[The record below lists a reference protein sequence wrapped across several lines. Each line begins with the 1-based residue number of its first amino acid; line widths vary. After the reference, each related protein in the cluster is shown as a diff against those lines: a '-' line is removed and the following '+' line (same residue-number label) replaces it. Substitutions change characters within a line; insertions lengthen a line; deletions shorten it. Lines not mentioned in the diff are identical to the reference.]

1 MQYMA
6 IKSEVGLS
14 KQLKQ
19 FKTIFM
25 LSSKK
30 YSYKYGQKRVSLVLG
45 MLAMLAFG
53 CQNKEQKTDELQINL
68 LTIDPGHF
76 HAALVQ
82 KSMYKEISPL
92 VHVYAPEGP
101 EVEAHLRLI
110 EKYNTRAEDP
120 TAWQENV
127 YKGQDY
133 LQKMLDEKKGNL
145 VIIAG
150 NNQKKT
156 EYIQKSVGAGINV
169 LADKPMVID
178 VNGFGQLEKAF
189 ETAEKNKVVLYDI
202 MTERYE
208 ITNMLQKE
216 LSLQSEIFGSL
227 EKGTTENPAI
237 TKESVH
243 HFFKLVSGAPL
254 IRPQWYYDVNQE
266 GNGLVDVTTHLVDM
280 IQWECFSDQNI
291 DYKTDVNMI
300 SAKRSATAISPSQ
313 FKLSTGAAEYP
324 AFLKKDVKDSILN
337 VYSNGEMNYTIKGVH
352 AKVSVIWNFQAPA
365 GAGDI
370 HYSVMR
376 GTKANLVIK
385 QGAEQQYKPTLY
397 IVPLKNNEAGY
408 EASLKKAFEKVS
420 KIYPGLAL
428 KSNKE
433 GWEVVISETYK
444 VGHEAHFAEV
454 TKKYLG
460 YLKEKKLPEWEKNAL
475 LSKYY
480 TTTKALEMA
489 MKSK

>member
-1 MQYMA
+1 MG
-6 IKSEVGLS
+6 ISSEAGLL
-14 KQLKQ
+14 KPLKQ

-25 LSSKK
+25 LSNKINRN
-30 YSYKYGQKRVSLVLG
+30 KYGQKGISLAV
-45 MLAMLAFG
+45 AMLMLVAVG
-53 CQNKEQKTDELQINL
+53 CENKSKENGNTQINL
-68 LTIDPGHF
+68 LTLDPGHF

-82 KSMYKEISPL
+82 KSMYPEISPV

-101 EVEAHLRLI
+101 EVEAYLKLI
-110 EKYNTRAEDP
+110 EKYNTSAENP
-120 TAWQENV
+120 TSWQEIV
-127 YKGQDY
+127 YKGDDY

-156 EYIQKSVGAGINV
+156 EYIQRSVAAGINV
-169 LADKPMVID
+169 LSDKPMVID

-216 LSLQSEIFGSL
+216 LSLQPALFGSL
-227 EKGTTENPAI
+227 EKGTAENPAI

-280 IQWECFSDQNI
+280 IQWECFSDQDI

-300 SAKRSATAISPSQ
+300 SAKRSATTISPSQ
-313 FKLSTGAAEYP
+313 FKLSTGASVYP
-324 AFLKKDVKDSILN
+324 DYLKKDVKDSMLN
-337 VYSNGEMNYTIKGVH
+337 VYSNGEMNYSIKGVH

-370 HYSVMR
+370 HYSIMR
-376 GTKANLVIK
+376 GTKANLIIK
-385 QGAEQQYKPTLY
+385 QGPEQQYKPTLY

-408 EASLKKAFEKVS
+408 ETDLKASFEKIS
-420 KIYPGLAL
+420 KIYPGLEL
-428 KSNKE
+428 KANKE
-433 GWEVVISETYK
+433 SWEVVIPDTYK

-460 YLKEKKLPEWEKNAL
+460 YLKEGKLPTWEKNAL

-489 MKSK
+489 IQRK

>member
-1 MQYMA
+1 MQFMG
-6 IKSEVGLS
+6 ISSEAGLL
-14 KQLKQ
+14 KPLKQ

-25 LSSKK
+25 LSNKINRN
-30 YSYKYGQKRVSLVLG
+30 KYGQKGISLAV
-45 MLAMLAFG
+45 AMLMLVAVG
-53 CQNKEQKTDELQINL
+53 CENKSKENDNTQINL
-68 LTIDPGHF
+68 LTLDPGHF

-82 KSMYKEISPL
+82 KSMYPEITPV

-101 EVEAHLRLI
+101 EVEAHLKLI
-110 EKYNTRAEDP
+110 EKYNTSAENP
-120 TAWQENV
+120 TSWQEIV
-127 YKGQDY
+127 YKGDDY

-156 EYIQKSVGAGINV
+156 EYIQRSVAAGINV
-169 LADKPMVID
+169 LSDKPMVID

-216 LSLQSEIFGSL
+216 LSLQPALFGSL
-227 EKGTTENPAI
+227 EKGTAENPAI

-280 IQWECFSDQNI
+280 IQWECFSDQDI

-300 SAKRSATAISPSQ
+300 SAKRSATTISPSQ
-313 FKLSTGAAEYP
+313 FKLSTGASVYP
-324 AFLKKDVKDSILN
+324 DYLKKDVKDSMLN
-337 VYSNGEMNYTIKGVH
+337 VYSNGEMNYSIKGVH

-370 HYSVMR
+370 HYSIMR
-376 GTKANLVIK
+376 GTKANLIIK
-385 QGAEQQYKPTLY
+385 QGPEQQYKPTLY

-408 EASLKKAFEKVS
+408 ETDLKASFEKIS
-420 KIYPGLAL
+420 KIYPGLEL
-428 KSNKE
+428 KVNKE
-433 GWEVVISETYK
+433 GWEVVIPDTYK

-460 YLKEKKLPEWEKNAL
+460 YLKEGKLPTWEKNAL

-489 MKSK
+489 IQRK